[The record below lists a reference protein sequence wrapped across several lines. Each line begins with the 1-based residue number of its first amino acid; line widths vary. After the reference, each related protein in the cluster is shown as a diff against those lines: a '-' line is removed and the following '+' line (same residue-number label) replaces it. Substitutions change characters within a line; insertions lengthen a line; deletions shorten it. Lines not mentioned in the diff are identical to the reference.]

1 MLKIYFQINKYFIC
15 IFINFLNCV
24 FVMVYLLVDLDLG
37 LGLKLTWVGFLD
49 SVAFTDV
56 LRMNP

>member
-37 LGLKLTWVGFLD
+37 LGLKLT
-49 SVAFTDV
+49 
-56 LRMNP
+56 